1 MVLDGVDSSESSPIL
16 LGWDVDLV
24 EDGWLWGLSNG
35 VWVNSVEWS
44 SVSEKFFVLLWGPGG
59 HEVVAD
65 GEGVLWVGVDSLE
78 FFGVGHEDLLSEH
91 ELFGGSVRDTVGGD
105 VLEEVE
111 VGVEL
116 VLESKGHKSGSE
128 HLFGFNLLIIK

>member
-1 MVLDGVDSSESSPIL
+1 LVLNWVNSSEGSPVL
-16 LGWDVDLV
+16 SGWDVDLI

-44 SVSEKFFVLLWGPGG
+44 SVSEKLFVLLWGPGG

-65 GEGVLWVGVDSLE
+65 GEGVLWVGVNSLE
-78 FFGVGHEDLLSEH
+78 FLSVGHEDLLSEH
-91 ELFGGSVRDTVGGD
+91 ELFRGSVGDTVGGD

-111 VGVEL
+111 VGVKL
-116 VLESKGHKSGSE
+116 VFETKLKEGGSE
-128 HLFGFNLLIIK
+128 HLFCFNLLIIK